1 MRSRLIGLKIRSSQT
16 ERKVAINLTLESK
29 KSINTTHNDT
39 MAHILPNE
47 IIFRIIRE
55 ADGGRYTHQKKMMMK
70 DGVFDMI
77 TGLSPIYL
85 YPDAYNNL
93 CLQYVWEDFPMDD
106 SDSEDETSDEED

>member
-1 MRSRLIGLKIRSSQT
+1 MN
-16 ERKVAINLTLESK
+16 NLPTD
-29 KSINTTHNDT
+29 I
-39 MAHILPNE
+39 IL
-47 IIFRIIRE
+47 RIIRE

-106 SDSEDETSDEED
+106 SDSEDETSDEEDWEDYVD